1 MESSKDAAEQ
11 DEARFLRR
19 ACFPWTR
26 PALTW
31 QWLSSCIINAI
42 LKLLEVAF
50 SRGIKALI
58 PGAMIL
64 LLAQQGANSSAI
76 ILNGLSV
83 AFVLELDNVIP
94 QVI

>member
-1 MESSKDAAEQ
+1 
-11 DEARFLRR
+11 
-19 ACFPWTR
+19 
-26 PALTW
+26 
-31 QWLSSCIINAI
+31 
-42 LKLLEVAF
+42 
-50 SRGIKALI
+50 
-58 PGAMIL
+58 MIL